1 MPGSISLTLSGAA
14 SPYVLKWNDIS
25 ETTSLASDESTTRDG
40 LMPGIYTVE
49 ITDANGC
56 RGAYSFTIEELGEF
70 TVSIGNDLVMA
81 RGQSRMIEA
90 VSDEPNLSYE
100 WYFNNTKLPDSESRI
115 LVDREGEYSA
125 IVTNADGCSATDRI
139 NVRITNDVLELDM
152 TVPTTVEI
160 GSQIHAVNL
169 STMSADRIEW
179 ILPEGVT
186 IIEQSDTRLVFRINQ
201 LGTYT
206 VSMEGFKGEAA
217 TIVTRT
223 INVVGRGEVE
233 LPDDENPLIK
243 QFWASPNPSTGQF
256 RVVVELNR
264 PEDFTMLL
272 YSPDGVLMDTKTAQ
286 GVESRT
292 FEYEIAG
299 TLQGTYTLHLIT
311 RADRS
316 VLRIVI
322 RR

>member
-1 MPGSISLTLSGAA
+1 
-14 SPYVLKWNDIS
+14 
-25 ETTSLASDESTTRDG
+25 
-40 LMPGIYTVE
+40 
-49 ITDANGC
+49 
-56 RGAYSFTIEELGEF
+56 
-70 TVSIGNDLVMA
+70 
-81 RGQSRMIEA
+81 MIEA

-100 WYFNNTKLPDSESRI
+100 WYFNNTKLFDTENRI
-115 LVDREGEYSA
+115 LVDREGEYSVIA
-125 IVTNADGCSATDRI
+125 TNPQGCSATNRI

-179 ILPEGVT
+179 ILPPEAV

-201 LGTYT
+201 TGNYT

-233 LPDDENPLIK
+233 LPDNENTLIK

-272 YSPDGVLMDTKTAQ
+272 YSPDGVLMDTKAEQ
-286 GVESRT
+286 GVESKT

-299 TLQGTYTLHLIT
+299 TLQGTYTIHLIAK
-311 RADRS
+311 ADRS
-316 VLRIVI
+316 VLQVVI